1 MNVYLKNFRQLFIA
15 VTMIMDYFN
24 CQPANAQFVNIILE
38 IPSKSSIR
46 VSNTGINKSRK
57 WCSVDNNYTAEKL
70 LQNRIDKSTLNRI
83 EITTSG
89 NMQMGIEIIP
99 DGSVRL
105 PEAVYLNCET
115 PDEFNAVSFMG
126 PRAVFPMNNGR
137 IFSENKMKNSKCF
150 KAWLLMP
157 ADKVSQI
164 IFEYN

>member
-1 MNVYLKNFRQLFIA
+1 MNINPKNFRQLFIT
-15 VTMIMDYFN
+15 VIMVIN
-24 CQPANAQFVNIILE
+24 CHTANAQFVNVILD

-46 VSNTGINKSRK
+46 VFKTEINKGRERYSLDK
-57 WCSVDNNYTAEKL
+57 NHTAEKL

-83 EITTSG
+83 EIETSG

-99 DGSVRL
+99 KGSARF

-115 PDEFNAVSFMG
+115 PDVFNAVTFTGS
-126 PRAVFPMNNGR
+126 RAVFPMNNGR
-137 IFSENKMKNSKCF
+137 IFSENKMKGSKCF

-157 ADKVSQI
+157 ADTIGQI